1 MKRAW
6 LYLASAVAVG
16 LALVLVPLV
25 TLANIRA
32 NDSLSEHLQSL
43 EGNTS
48 SDSAKNQNNEVD
60 VLAISFFVALAAYA
74 LLKHKTP
81 RQPNRDFSPYPF

>member
-6 LYLASAVAVG
+6 LYLAFAVAIG
-16 LALVLVPLV
+16 LTLVLVPLI

-32 NDSLSEHLQSL
+32 NDSLSAHLQSL

-48 SDSAKNQNNEVD
+48 SGSAKNLNNEVD
-60 VLAISFFVALAAYA
+60 ALAISFFVALAAYA
-74 LLKHKTP
+74 LLKRKTP
-81 RQPNRDFSPYPF
+81 RQPNRAFSPYPF